1 MKNILLVFG
10 GKSYEHDISVVT
22 AAQIFNKTKS
32 ENFALIPLYLSR
44 DNKFFVYRK
53 KKMDLKD
60 FSASAFNRK
69 NKNFVEVEFVRS

>member
-32 ENFALIPLYLSR
+32 ENFKLVPL
-44 DNKFFVYRK
+44 
-53 KKMDLKD
+53 
-60 FSASAFNRK
+60 
-69 NKNFVEVEFVRS
+69 